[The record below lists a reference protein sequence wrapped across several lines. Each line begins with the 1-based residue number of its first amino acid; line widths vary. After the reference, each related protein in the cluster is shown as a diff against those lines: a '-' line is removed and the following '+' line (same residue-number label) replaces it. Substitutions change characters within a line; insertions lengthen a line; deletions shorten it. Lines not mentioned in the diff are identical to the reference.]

1 MTQFFAPFATCAQV
15 SNLKNKTLNKK
26 LIKFAMSEKANK
38 KTRNI
43 SNVGGFQ
50 SEMYNPNTETS
61 PIIQTFIEAVTPHL
75 ERYVERYEI
84 KQPYTVGPANAWIN
98 VNGKGDYNLQYSHA
112 GGLSACDFSGVYY
125 ALVPKDSGALVLIN
139 PDTVALQQKIYFY
152 ENNKFNP
159 FNSSKYTI
167 VPKPMDLVL
176 FSAHLCHHVLPS
188 QNSKQFRISYAF
200 NFNICKS

>member
-1 MTQFFAPFATCAQV
+1 MTEFFAPFATAAQV
-15 SNLKNKTLNKK
+15 SNLNNKVLNKK

-50 SEMYNPNTETS
+50 SEMYNPNTETN
-61 PIIQTFIEAVTPHL
+61 PILQNFIDAVTPHL
-75 ERYVERYEI
+75 ERYVGTYEI
-84 KQPYTVGPANAWIN
+84 KH
-98 VNGKGDYNLQYSHA
+98 SHA

-125 ALVPKDSGALVLIN
+125 AQVPKDSGSLVLVN
-139 PDTVALQQKIYFY
+139 PDTVALQQKFYFY
-152 ENNKFNP
+152 ESNKFNP

-176 FSAHLCHHVLPS
+176 FSSHVCHHVLPS
-188 QNSKQFRISYAF
+188 NNSKQFRISYAF
-200 NFNICKS
+200 NFNIRKP